1 MEGILTPE
9 SIRER
14 IDYLQE
20 DSLICQSLLKSPKT
34 PLVEKSEY
42 RMRTLANAQE
52 IMRLESTLLLLK
64 SDPFMN
70 GR

>member
-20 DSLICQSLLKSPKT
+20 DSMICQSLLKSPQT
-34 PLVEKSEY
+34 PLVEKSEC